1 MTPFGAVQSSITN
14 DSITPTA
21 PPPTPSA
28 AATTDPLGDEET
40 FLTLLVAQIKYQ
52 DPTQPADATT
62 FVTQLAQFSDLEQQ
76 IGSHSD
82 LDAIKLDLTPPAAA
96 ATTTPS
102 TQAGSTAATEPSVT
116 TTTGTPA
123 TP

>member
-1 MTPFGAVQSSITN
+1 MTPFGSVQSSMAN
-14 DSITPTA
+14 DSITSTA

-28 AATTDPLGDEET
+28 ATTDPLGDEQT

-96 ATTTPS
+96 ATTTP
-102 TQAGSTAATEPSVT
+102 TTPAGSTTATDTGVT
-116 TTTGTPA
+116 TATGTPA